1 MKTIFEQLGGTYR
14 QVGDY
19 LMPILPLETER
30 YPIGKYGE
38 MRRSFLKDHRP
49 AMYSEMILSGK
60 LLQHLAEVDK
70 ACNDRMD
77 LLVPAMAQQAGVT
90 EALKADHQM
99 EWVGRMNNIHHCAEE
114 IILSELVFGN

>member
-19 LMPILPLETER
+19 LMPIPPVEVEHS
-30 YPIGKYGE
+30 PIGKYGE

-49 AMYSEMILSGK
+49 ALYTEMILSGS

-70 ACNDRMD
+70 ACNDRMA
-77 LLVPAMAQQAGVT
+77 LIIPAMAQQEGVT
-90 EALKADHQM
+90 DTLKADNQM

-114 IILSELVFGN
+114 IVLNELVFQ